1 MNLLSILLKVL
12 LNKDNLSALAKKCG
26 LTPAKL
32 KKLIPLALPLL
43 IKYLT
48 GNAANQSGALSLLGA
63 LGQHNT
69 NKALTEQIAEADP
82 EDGRK
87 ILGHIFGQNA
97 EPEIQVLANQAGLS
111 GKETSAALD
120 SIAPVLL
127 SSLNTAASSAKKK
140 KVDLSDGL
148 DLSEVMTLLG
158 GGGSS
163 GGLLSSLFGG
173 KRPDEKDDGLNGNA
187 LLQTLLQLM

>member
-69 NKALTEQIAEADP
+69 AKALPEQIAEADT
-82 EDGRK
+82 EDGSK
-87 ILGHIFGQNA
+87 ILGHIFGKNA
-97 EPEIQVLANQAGLS
+97 EPEIAVLADESGLT
-111 GKETSAALD
+111 GKEVNTALG
-120 SIAPVLL
+120 SLAPVLL

-158 GGGSS
+158 GGSS
-163 GGLLSSLFGG
+163 GGLLSGLFGG
-173 KRPDEKDDGLNGNA
+173 KKPTEKDDGLNGNA
-187 LLQTLLQLM
+187 LLQSLLQLM

>member
-82 EDGRK
+82 EDGKK